1 MSDWT
6 DGYVTDIG
14 YTFDYFQELN
24 PIRSKMAFLVAGFV
38 PPSEG
43 GVHCE
48 LGFGQGISANIH
60 AASSNSTWYGNDFNP
75 SQASFAKELATASG
89 ANAHLTD
96 EAFTDFCT
104 RTDLPDF
111 DSISL
116 HGIWSWISDENRTVI
131 VDFVRRKLKVGGVL
145 YISYNTQPGW
155 AAMAPVRDLLKEH
168 SDVMG
173 NVGGGMTKRVDSA
186 LEFADKLMATN
197 PVFLKANPLVAEKLK
212 KLKEH
217 NRNYLAHEYFNRD
230 WQPMPFSKML
240 QWLKPAKL
248 SFACSAN
255 YLSHVNDL
263 NLTPDQATFLKEI
276 SDPMFQENVRDFIVN
291 QQFRKDYW
299 IKGARKLNL
308 IDQELAYREQK
319 VMLGVP
325 RESVTLKF
333 SVVLG
338 EATVQEEV
346 YNPILNMLGDYKPK
360 TLGQIEQGLKGQGI
374 NFPQI
379 VQAVLVLS
387 SNATLVTV
395 QDEAT
400 INKAKKYTDR
410 LNGWLI
416 NKSRSGNEVGFLA
429 SPVSGG
435 GITVR
440 RFQQL
445 FLLAISRGHKQ
456 PADWAQFVWAIL
468 SAQGQRLVKEGNA
481 LDSAENNLT
490 ELVAQAQTFADKQL
504 PVLKAL
510 QIA

>member
-24 PIRSKMAFLVAGFV
+24 PIRARMPFLVAGFA
-38 PPSEG
+38 PPTVG
-43 GVHCE
+43 GSHCE
-48 LGFGQGISANIH
+48 LGFGQGVSTNIH
-60 AASSNSTWYGNDFNP
+60 AAASNSNWYGNDFNP
-75 SQASFAKELATASG
+75 TQVGFAKELVAASG

-96 EAFTDFCT
+96 ESFVEFCT

-111 DSISL
+111 DSIGL
-116 HGIWSWISDENRTVI
+116 HGVWSWINDENRTVI
-131 VDFVRRKLKVGGVL
+131 VDFIKRKLKVGGCL

-173 NVGGGMTKRVDSA
+173 ISGVGMSKRVDGA
-186 LEFADKLMATN
+186 LQFADKLMATN
-197 PVFLKANPLVAEKLK
+197 PAYLKANPLVSEKLR
-212 KLKEH
+212 KLKVH

-255 YLSHVNDL
+255 YLSHVSDL

-276 SDPMFQENVRDFIVN
+276 PDPMFQETVRDFIVN

-299 IKGARKLNL
+299 VKGAQKLSVF
-308 IDQELAYREQK
+308 DQELSYRQQK

-325 RESVTLKF
+325 RESVSLKV
-333 SVVLG
+333 SGSLG
-338 EATVQEEV
+338 EATVQEAV
-346 YNPILNMLGDYKPK
+346 YNPILNMLSDYKPR
-360 TLGQIEQGLKGQGI
+360 TLGQIEQGLTGQGI

-387 SNATLVTV
+387 ANSTLLAV
-395 QDEAT
+395 QDEIT
-400 INKAKKYTDR
+400 ITKAKKYTDK

-416 NKSRSGNEVGFLA
+416 NKSRSSGEVGYLA

-435 GITVR
+435 GVSVG
-440 RFQQL
+440 RFRQL

-456 PADWAQFVWAIL
+456 PSEWANYAWAVID
-468 SAQGQRLVKEGNA
+468 AQGGNFQKDGKT
-481 LDSAENNLT
+481 LQSAEENIAELT
-490 ELVAQAQTFADKQL
+490 EQAQTFADKQL
-504 PVLKAL
+504 PILKAL
-510 QIA
+510 QIV